1 MKFSTRAIHKGQTK
15 DPQSGAVT
23 FPIYQTSTF
32 GQKTPGHPP
41 KFGGRDLS
49 YARSENPTRTAL
61 EESLAALE
69 NANYGLAFCTGL
81 AAVCCVLN
89 TLKTGDKVVACS
101 DLYGG
106 SYRQF
111 TKVYAKMGIEFV
123 FINTTDLKEVESNI
137 NDASLLWLETP
148 SNPLLNITDIK
159 ASTEI
164 AKNKGV
170 RSIVD
175 NTFAT
180 PYLQSP
186 LELGADIVLHSTTK
200 YINGHADVVGGG
212 LVTNDEGIWKELKFV
227 QNACG
232 LVPGP
237 QDSYLVIRGMKT
249 LSLRMEEHCKNA
261 KAVAEFLQNHP
272 KVSKVFYPGMESHPG
287 FEIAKKQMR
296 DFGAMLSFELTG
308 SANAA
313 TKFLE
318 SIQLFTLAE
327 SLGCVQS
334 LANHPA
340 SMTHASVEKH
350 VRESVGITD
359 GLIRLSIGIE
369 DIEDICNDL
378 SQALDAC

>member
-15 DPQSGAVT
+15 DPQTGAVT
-23 FPIYQTSTF
+23 FPIYQTATY
-32 GQKTPGHPP
+32 GQKSPGQPP

-69 NANYGLAFCTGL
+69 DAKFGLAFCTGL

-89 TLKTGDKVVACS
+89 SLKTGDKVVACA

-111 TKVYAKMGIEFV
+111 TKVYAKMGITFQFV
-123 FINTTDLKEVESNI
+123 NTTCLNEISEAI
-137 NDASLLWLETP
+137 NDATLLWLESP
-148 SNPLLNITDIK
+148 SNPLLNITDIQ
-159 ASTEI
+159 AACEI
-164 AKNKGV
+164 AKRNGV
-170 RSIVD
+170 RTIVD

-180 PYLQSP
+180 PYLQRP
-186 LELGADIVLHSTTK
+186 LEHGADIVLHSTTK

-212 LVTNDEGIWKELKFV
+212 LITNDEAIWRELKFI

-249 LSLRMEEHCKNA
+249 LALRMKQHCKNA
-261 KAVAEFLQNHP
+261 KDVVQFLQAHP
-272 KVSKVFYPGMESHPG
+272 KISKVYYPGIATHPG
-287 FEIAKKQMR
+287 HEIAKKQMS
-296 DFGAMLSFELTG
+296 DFGAMLSFELKGG
-308 SANAA
+308 SESA
-313 TKFLE
+313 KQFLE
-318 SIQLFTLAE
+318 NIKLFTLAE

-340 SMTHASVEKH
+340 SMTHASVEPS

-369 DIEDICNDL
+369 DIEDLLTDL
-378 SQALDAC
+378 SSALETA